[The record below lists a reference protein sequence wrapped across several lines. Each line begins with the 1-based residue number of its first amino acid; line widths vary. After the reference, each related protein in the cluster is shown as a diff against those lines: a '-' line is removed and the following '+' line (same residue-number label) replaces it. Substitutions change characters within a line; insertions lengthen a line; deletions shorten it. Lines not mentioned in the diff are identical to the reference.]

1 MNQEW
6 IVDVLTD
13 LQVFAHQNEF
23 GRLAEHLNEAK
34 LIAALEVASRAK
46 GADIGASGGNYRM
59 GQCTG
64 TT

>member
-13 LQVFAHQNEF
+13 LQVFAHQNQL

-46 GADIGASGGNYRM
+46 GADIGAAGGNRTL
-59 GQCTG
+59 GSCAG